1 MSSYSGS
8 RFVFVLWLSGCAYG
22 SAGSLVRFSIMAVLF
37 RIVSITRVVRDLSV
51 GSFVR
56 ISIDGFGILG
66 VGSCSFSGSLVLR
79 VEV

>member
-37 RIVSITRVVRDLSV
+37 RIVSITRVVRDLS
-51 GSFVR
+51 GSY
-56 ISIDGFGILG
+56 
-66 VGSCSFSGSLVLR
+66 SGSMVLR
-79 VEV
+79 VGVQEVWFAFLLWRFCSVLF